1 MPKPRRKKED
11 ESTRV
16 DEVTA
21 EFVHVPTPKMVVI
34 ADLAQVATTDVG
46 GRFVKLAPMI
56 PASQRDS
63 FDGPALADSLRKRGA
78 LAVIQ
83 SPTYLNETKK
93 APEAIAK
100 AVTDRGAVDAWFDAQ
115 TVADQV
121 DVQTAR
127 ELVHG
132 FLDLEGM

>member
-16 DEVTA
+16 EVTA
-21 EFVHVPTPKMVVI
+21 EFVHVPTPEMVVI
-34 ADLAQVATTDVG
+34 SDLAMVATAEVT
-46 GRFVKLAPMI
+46 GRFVKLSPMI

-63 FDGPALADSLRKRGA
+63 FDGPALADGLRKRGA

-121 DVQTAR
+121 DVKAAR